1 MCRPSQKNCY
11 RPWWIKPRASDA
23 ARMSTLVRLQ
33 LLRIADVV
41 AQAGAHTD
49 HWLTEAERQRLAALR
64 APARPASIITG
75 HWQARQLAAQQ
86 LGIAWQRITLHA
98 HVDGRP
104 QLCVDGNDAPLQL
117 SISHSGDWLALA
129 VAEAAVGVD
138 IELPRRSRD
147 WDALAGF
154 VCSPDELAYL
164 QQQPAELKQAAF
176 HQLWTLKEAHG
187 KWSGEG
193 LQPKQ
198 AQLLT
203 AQPTG
208 SAQADACT
216 WLFAHGALAV
226 CGPAA
231 SQWRVEG
238 AAAIAAMVGAPDYWR
253 YVASGCRASHAASA

>member
-11 RPWWIKPRASDA
+11 RPWWINPRASDA
-23 ARMSTLVRLQ
+23 ARMSALARLQ

-41 AQAGAHTD
+41 AQAAAHAD
-49 HWLTEAERQRLAALR
+49 PWLTEAERLRLGAMR
-64 APARPASIITG
+64 APARRDSFIAG

-98 HVDGRP
+98 HADGRP
-104 QLCVDGNDAPLQL
+104 QLCVDGGDAALHV

-138 IELPRRSRD
+138 IELPRSSRD
-147 WDALAGF
+147 WGALAKF

-187 KWSGEG
+187 KRSGEG

-203 AQPTG
+203 AQPTD
-208 SAQADACT
+208 AENADATT

-238 AAAIAAMVGAPDYWR
+238 AAIAAMVGAPDYWR
-253 YVASGCRASHAASA
+253 YVTSGCRASHATSA

>member
-1 MCRPSQKNCY
+1 
-11 RPWWIKPRASDA
+11 
-23 ARMSTLVRLQ
+23 MSTLARLQ
-33 LLRIADVV
+33 LLRIGDVV
-41 AQAGAHTD
+41 AQAAAHAD
-49 HWLTEAERQRLAALR
+49 HWLTEAERKRLAAMR
-64 APARPASIITG
+64 AQARRDSFIAG

-86 LGIAWQRITLHA
+86 LGVAWQRITLHT
-98 HVDGRP
+98 HPDGRP
-104 QLCVDGNDAPLQL
+104 RLCADASDAPLQL
-117 SISHSGDWLALA
+117 SISHSGDWLVLA

-138 IELPRRSRD
+138 IELPRRTRN
-147 WDALAGF
+147 WDALAEF

-164 QQQPAELKQAAF
+164 QQQPAALKQAAF

>member
-11 RPWWIKPRASDA
+11 RPWWINPRASDA
-23 ARMSTLVRLQ
+23 ARMSALARLQ
-33 LLRIADVV
+33 LLRIADVA
-41 AQAGAHTD
+41 AQAAAQTG

-64 APARPASIITG
+64 APARRDSFIAG

-98 HVDGRP
+98 HADGRP
-104 QLCVDGNDAPLQL
+104 QLCVDGGDVPLQL

-187 KWSGEG
+187 KRSGEG

-203 AQPTG
+203 AQPTD
-208 SAQADACT
+208 AENADATT

-226 CGPAA
+226 CGPAI
-231 SQWRVEG
+231 SRVQVEG
-238 AAAIAAMVGAPDYWR
+238 ATMDGMVGAPDYWR
-253 YVASGCRASHAASA
+253 YVASGCRASHAVSA